1 MPRKNTYIIS
11 YDISKDRQ
19 RARAANTIKDYG
31 IRVQKSVFEC
41 RVRPNAFLELMA
53 KLEKIID
60 PKTDSVLGYLVC
72 EACFKRKQAI
82 GQNTVLEEEDFFVI

>member
-11 YDISKDRQ
+11 YDISKDRK

-31 IRVQKSVFEC
+31 VRVQKSVFEC
-41 RVRPNAFLELMA
+41 RVKPDAFNELMA

-60 PKTDSVLGYLVC
+60 RKTDSVLGYLVC
-72 EACFKRKQAI
+72 EACLKQKQAM
-82 GQNTVLEEEDFFVI
+82 GQNNIQTEEDFFVI